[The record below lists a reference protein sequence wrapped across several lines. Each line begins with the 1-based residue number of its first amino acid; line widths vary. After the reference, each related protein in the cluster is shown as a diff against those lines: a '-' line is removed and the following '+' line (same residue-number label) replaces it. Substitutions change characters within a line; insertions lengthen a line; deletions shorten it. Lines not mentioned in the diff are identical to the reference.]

1 MNDPSQAR
9 RAAFRAL
16 IEAFLKEGLDA
27 EREKLPDDNPKFAT
41 LARQYERRTWLAEA
55 ATKLQ
60 ALQLVTHPLKATHPD
75 IKIKQATN
83 LYVAPKTLVQY
94 QEVGSHCLA
103 QTGFTQDVTGN
114 AAALGHYK
122 LLGLVFE
129 GRPFLQWFQDRDP
142 DAIAA
147 LSDDPEEA
155 QAWAASFAA
164 LSEPRSK
171 LSSHTLAKQVY
182 WLAQGSADPSED
194 SNYHLLSPLYASSL
208 AHRVYQEIDEYR
220 EFYFSDAGK
229 EARKAKRENLES
241 PTGFTSYPNLAVQKL
256 GGTNKQNIS
265 QLNSERGGNNYLL
278 GSLPPQWKSRG
289 IVAPLRT
296 ESIFK
301 RFGRSQS
308 EGDKTVRD
316 TLRAL
321 KLFLESDPPPN
332 METKNRR
339 DAYIDTL
346 LDELLSCAVQL
357 QTALRPGWSLNADCE
372 LVREEQLWLDPY
384 RADDDTAFRADREQ
398 MDWPTQIGIRFG
410 NWLNGQLD
418 EHLGLSLIEAK
429 EWAKKLLLD
438 EPPEDPDARRATWAG
453 RLRTLRH
460 DVDAPTYIP
469 TREGT

>member
-1 MNDPSQAR
+1 LNDPSQAR

-16 IEAFLKEGLDA
+16 IEDFLKEGLDA

-83 LYVAPKTLVQY
+83 LYVDPKTLVQY
-94 QEVGSHCLA
+94 QEVGSHGLA

-129 GRPFLQWFQDRDP
+129 GRPLLQWFQDRDP

-171 LSSHTLAKQVY
+171 LSSHTLAKQIY

-194 SNYHLLSPLYASSL
+194 SNYHLISPLYASSL
-208 AHRVYQEIDEYR
+208 AHRVYQEIDEYHK
-220 EFYFSDAGK
+220 FYFSDAGK
-229 EARKAKRENLES
+229 EARKAKRENLEN

-256 GGTNKQNIS
+256 GGTNKQNVS

-278 GSLPPQWKSRG
+278 GSQPPTWKSR
-289 IVAPLRT
+289 
-296 ESIFK
+296 
-301 RFGRSQS
+301 
-308 EGDKTVRD
+308 TVRELWGLSSAFSVFSKRNRTVQD
-316 TLRAL
+316 LIRRLRE
-321 KLFLESDPPPN
+321 FLESDPPEN
-332 METKNRR
+332 ADTRNKRETLEKALR
-339 DAYIDTL
+339 
-346 LDELLSCAVQL
+346 DELMVFTAEVQEALS
-357 QTALRPGWSLNADCE
+357 PGWTRDEKCN
-372 LVREEQLWLDPY
+372 LVLDEQLWLDP
-384 RADDDTAFRADREQ
+384 FRAQQDPDFANEWVKLEWCERIAE
-398 MDWPTQIGIRFG
+398 RFS
-410 NWLNGQLD
+410 NWLSSQLD
-418 EHLGLSLIEAK
+418 KRLPLGKPEQRYWAK
-429 EWAKKLLLD
+429 ELLADEMWAIHIKSLLKHM
-438 EPPEDPDARRATWAG
+438 EDA
-453 RLRTLRH
+453 
-460 DVDAPTYIP
+460 V
-469 TREGT
+469 